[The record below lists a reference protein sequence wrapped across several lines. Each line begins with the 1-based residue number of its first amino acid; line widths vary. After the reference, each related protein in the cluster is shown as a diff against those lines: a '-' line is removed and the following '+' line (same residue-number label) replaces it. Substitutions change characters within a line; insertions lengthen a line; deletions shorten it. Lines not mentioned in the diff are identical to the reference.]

1 MSTADTL
8 PDLRLFGEP
17 ALQLGGRWFAWRREQ
32 RFRLLGY
39 LAVEARPVDR
49 DELACLFWPDEPA
62 EAARRNLRKTLFRL
76 RPWLAEVGVPWAN
89 DTAGATGLAD
99 GASLQWL
106 GDSDLQRLRQAL
118 VRADAVAAAGLCNGP
133 LLQGLD
139 GGSNAFQHWLDQ
151 ARERSTRQW
160 RDLVLQLLA
169 GPADGLPALDWTER
183 LVAQDAL
190 DEPAMRARVRALCAS
205 GQVAAA
211 RQCHARWRQGVHDE
225 LGLATPDDF
234 ARLANAA
241 RPPFNTHGLPPDQGL
256 PRDITGA
263 LAGDGLAT
271 PPVVGSA
278 PADPVTQGAPQYL
291 TAFVGR
297 AAELAQLQ
305 AWLAGPP
312 RPITVLGAPG
322 CGKTRLAAELF
333 NRQRAL
339 HPGARQAFVELDR
352 LPPGPLASA
361 APGHAEL
368 VAHIAQALGL
378 ALAGDVPSPERLA
391 EYLGR
396 QPTLLLLDNF
406 EHRLGDQPLLARL
419 QRVPGLRLVITSR
432 VRLALDADTVLAL
445 DGLPVEPPANP
456 GATSSAT
463 SDALRLFEA
472 RCRQVQGAER
482 DDALQLCRLLQGQP
496 LAIELAARTCRA
508 LPPADLAQ
516 RLAAD
521 LDSLATHALDLPPRQ
536 RSLRAAFDT
545 HWQLLPDALRD
556 ALRRLSVLRADFS
569 AGSARAVAGLTDAD
583 IAALIDHSLLR
594 ATPEGARLRWHPF
607 VREFTF
613 QHLQADASLAR
624 RMQRAHVAHFS
635 AQLQRLGA
643 DETRPSRAALHYL
656 ATEAENLAEAWRHA
670 LALDD
675 RTAQRALA
683 EALTLHHEFQARC
696 VEGAALLEGA
706 DEPAVALLRARL
718 LHWAAPHRAEAIAD
732 AAHAAVLAAGDVA
745 GQIAAARVRGLVAWR
760 RGAPQLAVQHFQAGL
775 ALGLQHG
782 QPAQR
787 AILLDGL
794 GLAMAD
800 LGDAD
805 GARAAFSEA
814 LALNDATGN
823 DLQAVQNLINLSLDA
838 RRTAPPRAQ
847 ALAQRALA
855 LCQEIGFA
863 HYQPHAQVALS
874 LALSAGGQAVAAR
887 SAVDA
892 ALAATR
898 QSGDDY
904 AECWAGVALAQ
915 ACRAA
920 GDADGARAATHRGL
934 GQAWRLGDASLM
946 AQHLAEAG
954 APDDGRPL
962 AQRVHE
968 VLGRLA

>member
-1 MSTADTL
+1 MRAPTL
-8 PDLRLFGEP
+8 QPDLRLFGEP
-17 ALQLGGRWFAWRREQ
+17 ALQLGAQWHAWRREQ

-76 RPWLAEVGVPWAN
+76 RPWLADLGLPWSADAGIPAGLVDGTRLCWVG
-89 DTAGATGLAD
+89 G
-99 GASLQWL
+99 
-106 GDSDLQRLRQAL
+106 SDLQRLRSAL
-118 VRADAVAAAGLCNGP
+118 AGADALAAARLVTGP

-139 GGSNAFQHWLDQ
+139 GGSNAFQQWLDL
-151 ARERSTRQW
+151 ARERCSRQW
-160 RDLVLQLLA
+160 RDLALQLIVRQPDA
-169 GPADGLPALDWTER
+169 VPALDWTER
-183 LVAQDAL
+183 LVALDPL
-190 DEPAMRARVRALCAS
+190 DEPAMRARVRALCAT

-211 RQCHARWRQGVHDE
+211 RQCHARWRQQVQQD
-225 LGLATPDDF
+225 LGLATVDDF
-234 ARLANAA
+234 ARLAGEA
-241 RPPFNTHGLPPDQGL
+241 RPAEP
-256 PRDITGA
+256 
-263 LAGDGLAT
+263 
-271 PPVVGSA
+271 A
-278 PADPVTQGAPQYL
+278 PAMAAAAPQGAPHYL

-297 AAELAQLQ
+297 QAELAQLQ
-305 AWLAGPP
+305 GWLAGPP
-312 RPITVLGAPG
+312 QPITILGAPG
-322 CGKTRLAAELF
+322 CGKTRLAAALF
-333 NRQRAL
+333 NHQRAL
-339 HPGARQAFVELDR
+339 HPGARQVFVELDR
-352 LPPGPLASA
+352 LPPGPLATA

-368 VAHIAQALGL
+368 VGHIAQALGL
-378 ALAGDVPSPERLA
+378 ALAGDTPSPDRLA
-391 EYLGR
+391 EYLAH

-445 DGLPVEPPANP
+445 DGLPVEPAAASDGP
-456 GATSSAT
+456 GTAT

-472 RCRQVQGAER
+472 RCRVVQGRER

-496 LAIELAARTCRA
+496 MAIELAARTCRA

-545 HWQLLPDALRD
+545 HWQLLPDTLRHALQ
-556 ALRRLSVLRADFS
+556 RLSVLRADFS

-594 ATPEGARLRWHPF
+594 ATPDGARLRWHPF
-607 VREFTF
+607 VREFSF
-613 QHLQADASLAR
+613 RHLQADPTLAR
-624 RMQRAHVAHFS
+624 RMRQAQVAHFV
-635 AQLQRLGA
+635 AQLLRLGA
-643 DETRPSRAALHYL
+643 DETRPSRAALRYL

-670 LALDD
+670 LTLADVP
-675 RTAQRALA
+675 AQRVLA

-706 DEPAVALLRARL
+706 DDPAVALLRARL
-718 LHWAAPHRAEAIAD
+718 LHWAAPHRAQAIAD
-732 AAHAAVLAAGDVA
+732 AAHAILVDSGDVA
-745 GQIAAARVRGLVAWR
+745 GQIAAARVRGLIAWR
-760 RGAPQLAVQHFQAGL
+760 RGAPQLAVQHFQDGL
-775 ALGLQHG
+775 ALGQHHG
-782 QPAQR
+782 QLAHR

-794 GLAMAD
+794 GLALAD
-800 LGDAD
+800 LGDNA

-823 DLQAVQNLINLSLDA
+823 DLQAVQNLINLSLDT
-838 RRTAPPRAQ
+838 RLSAPGRAQ

-863 HYQPHAQVALS
+863 HYQPHALVALS
-874 LALSAGGQAVAAR
+874 MALSAGGQADAAR
-887 SAVDA
+887 GAVDA
-892 ALAATR
+892 ALSATR

-920 GDADGARAATHRGL
+920 GDAAGARAATHQGL
-934 GQAWRLGDASLM
+934 AQAWRLGDASLM

-954 APDDGRPL
+954 FPDDGRPL

-968 VLGRLA
+968 ALGRLA